1 MLDNINLWT
10 ALCHLGFNRST
21 PRSRADR
28 DVVLF
33 GLNRE
38 DKADTSIISLLR
50 SSITPRWFFT
60 IIINSDFIIYRWLAK
75 MFKSADDNKDGGLSF
90 DECLTLLK
98 QMNVKLRKSYARK
111 LFNVRVNLSV
121 FWGHDKS

>member
-1 MLDNINLWT
+1 
-10 ALCHLGFNRST
+10 
-21 PRSRADR
+21 
-28 DVVLF
+28 
-33 GLNRE
+33 
-38 DKADTSIISLLR
+38 
-50 SSITPRWFFT
+50 
-60 IIINSDFIIYRWLAK
+60 

-121 FWGHDKS
+121 FWGHDKSLKLTPKIVRLANM